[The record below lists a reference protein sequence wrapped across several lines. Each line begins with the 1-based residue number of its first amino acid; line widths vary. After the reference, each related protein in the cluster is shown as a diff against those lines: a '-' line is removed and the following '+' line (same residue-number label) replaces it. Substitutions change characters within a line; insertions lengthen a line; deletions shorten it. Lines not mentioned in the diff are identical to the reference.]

1 MRCHGFVAITFL
13 FPLVDDEILFEFF
26 PLFGLVSWYFGY
38 DFYSFF
44 ASLLILNSLD
54 NIGILFPKY
63 SNKEKDLNKF
73 IPFRNDKPMLGHLL
87 LPPLNKIL
95 LKDAKN
101 RIKSKK
107 LLQLLTI
114 HPIFQTKRT
123 LIILATLHT
132 LLMID
137 DPLLRKIKLH
147 A

>member
-1 MRCHGFVAITFL
+1 MRCHGFVAVTFL

-26 PLFGLVSWYFGY
+26 PLFGLVSWYFRY
-38 DFYSFF
+38 DFYSFL

-63 SNKEKDLNKF
+63 SNKEKDFDKF
-73 IPFRNDKPMLGHLL
+73 IPFRNNQPMFRHLL

-95 LKDAKN
+95 LKN
-101 RIKSKK
+101 PQHGIQSKK

-114 HPIFQTKRT
+114 HPILQTQRT
-123 LIILATLHT
+123 LIILGTLHT
-132 LLMID
+132 LLMIN